1 MELFHGFV
9 YILKSLTNLP
19 TFLVKPKEPFIFT
32 DLFTFLQKF
41 DECFCNISRQT
52 EGTFHFHGFYV
63 DFQGLFKMPK
73 NLSNWKFFTDLFT
86 FLQKFD
92 TIFCE
97 IKRSLHDKLVK
108 LKGLNAFVYIL
119 QITDFCDVF
128 WRYQYLEE
136 HFESSRISSSS
147 WIQVTLVSARKTLL
161 EIKSTAIDTCLTDR
175 RNEGQKVLL
184 TLTFNSKF
192 SKVDFAKSGSKLTLP
207 KKPDKPAKN
216 PDNTECEIP
225 RIPIQKN
232 FVNFFFVYFD
242 LDKVVPELAFWW
254 FFQKRQNVFCPFS
267 RVMIG
272 LECRYGL
279 VMRVDFG
286 SEGFIEAVIR
296 TEMAEAFVSTIT

>member
-1 MELFHGFV
+1 MEVFHGFV

-41 DECFCNISRQT
+41 DESFCNISRQT

-63 DFQGLFKMPK
+63 DFQGLFKMPE

-119 QITDFCDVF
+119 QKSDVF

-232 FVNFFFVYFD
+232 FVNFFLFILIWIRWCQNWLFGDFFKNAKMCFVHFRGWWSD
-242 LDKVVPELAFWW
+242 LSADT
-254 FFQKRQNVFCPFS
+254 
-267 RVMIG
+267 
-272 LECRYGL
+272 
-279 VMRVDFG
+279 D
-286 SEGFIEAVIR
+286 
-296 TEMAEAFVSTIT
+296 

>member
-1 MELFHGFV
+1 MEVFHGFV

-41 DECFCNISRQT
+41 DESFCNISRQT

-225 RIPIQKN
+225 RIPIKKISSI
-232 FVNFFFVYFD
+232 FFC
-242 LDKVVPELAFWW
+242 LFW
-254 FFQKRQNVFCPFS
+254 
-267 RVMIG
+267 
-272 LECRYGL
+272 
-279 VMRVDFG
+279 FG
-286 SEGFIEAVIR
+286 
-296 TEMAEAFVSTIT
+296 